1 MERGNW
7 VGEGLGKGR
16 RVGFICEKNGGG
28 DEKDGNEKENW
39 WWGYLSDKLETGTR
53 EFPMRIWE

>member
-1 MERGNW
+1 M
-7 VGEGLGKGR
+7 
-16 RVGFICEKNGGG
+16 GFICEKNGGG